1 MKYNGERYDSPVKED
16 ELLLEAA
23 AGELLESQLNKSAC
37 ANKNIRRISFCNGD
51 ILELSLKEVENI
63 INRIHYYFPE
73 CRVISMHSSVSSI
86 KNKTDDELKHL
97 KDLGVN
103 DIYID
108 HGTGNPEVLAYI
120 NDGHTVKDSI
130 EQMARLNKAGI
141 RHIASIV
148 IGLGGHGLSE
158 ECAFDTAEMLSR
170 IKPSMIILNKLETG
184 EGSEIYEDVKKGRF
198 IEADKR
204 EMLLEEKVIID
215 NIDLPDTYL
224 CCEEVSGYLGRDRK
238 HIIETLENRID
249 DFRKQK

>member
-23 AGELLESQLNKSAC
+23 SGEILESQLNEAAY

-63 INRIHYYFPE
+63 ISRVHYYFPE

-97 KDLGVN
+97 KNLGVN
-103 DIYID
+103 DIYIN
-108 HGTGNPEVLAYI
+108 HETGNPEVLAYI
-120 NDGHTVKDSI
+120 NDGHTVRDSI

-148 IGLGGHGLSE
+148 IGLGGHGLAE
-158 ECAFDTAEMLSR
+158 ECAIDTAGMLSR
-170 IKPSMIILNKLETG
+170 IKPSMIIFNRLKVCEW
-184 EGSEIYEDVKKGRF
+184 SEIYEDVKEGRF
-198 IEADKR
+198 IEA
-204 EMLLEEKVIID
+204 EECEILIEEKTIIE

-224 CCEEVSGYLGRDRK
+224 SSKEVSGYLGKDRK
-238 HIIETLENRID
+238 HIIETFEDRL
-249 DFRKQK
+249 KLL